1 MFHNSEILKPVLK
14 PETGIVKIRRKQV
27 VRNEHKFNKG
37 GGKLAAK
44 QYPDVFPE
52 YYL

>member
-1 MFHNSEILKPVLK
+1 MFHNPEMLKPVLK
-14 PETGIVKIRRKQV
+14 PETVIVKIRRKQV
-27 VRNEHKFNKG
+27 VGNERKFTKG
-37 GGKLAAK
+37 GGKFAAK